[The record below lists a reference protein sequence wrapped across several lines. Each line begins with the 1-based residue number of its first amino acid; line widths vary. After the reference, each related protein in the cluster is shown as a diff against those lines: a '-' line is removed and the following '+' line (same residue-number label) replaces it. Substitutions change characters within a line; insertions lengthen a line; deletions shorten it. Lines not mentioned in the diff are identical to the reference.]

1 MHSGLAATRAVLHQ
15 FQTIRVVPAV
25 LLGDVVTLLALAARQ
40 GDLRADVGR
49 LAGHSYLPLC
59 LGPPDQRHFLFQ
71 SKLKSS
77 EGGVRTRDLTI
88 MSRALSPTELPR
100 RLSVCLNKPQS
111 PDRDLNPGPSPYHG
125 DALPTELSGQ
135 QQTYLLVK
143 WILLHPAS

>member
-1 MHSGLAATRAVLHQ
+1 MQRRLAAARAVLVQ
-15 FQTIRVVPAV
+15 FQAIRVIPTI
-25 LLGDVVTLLALAARQ
+25 LLGDVVTLFTLAARQ
-40 GDLRADVGR
+40 GDLRANIGR

-100 RLSVCLNKPQS
+100 RLRIC
-111 PDRDLNPGPSPYHG
+111 
-125 DALPTELSGQ
+125 
-135 QQTYLLVK
+135 
-143 WILLHPAS
+143 